1 MDLQAEKLHLIEQLL
16 QIQEAKIIAQ
26 IQTLLK
32 NSSNRIIGYDGIGAA
47 ITQQDFIKG
56 IEEAEVEYKTGKYQT
71 LDQVEKESESW

>member
-32 NSSNRIIGYDGIGAA
+32 NSSNRIIGYD
-47 ITQQDFIKG
+47 TKR
-56 IEEAEVEYKTGKYQT
+56 
-71 LDQVEKESESW
+71 